1 MALDAEVIVV
11 GAGPAG
17 TATALHLANRGHDVL
32 LLDRASFPRDKAC
45 GEGLMPHGVEALG
58 RLGIT
63 PDGARFHGVAYH
75 AAGRA
80 AEGRFPGGH
89 HGIGVARHTFDAGLV
104 AVASHHPRIRVRTG
118 VRATGLCGRPGAM
131 VVTTARGGAFRSR
144 TVVGADGLGSPVRA
158 WAGLALPPASDRRYG
173 VRVHLAVPA
182 ERSRGVVEVHLTPH
196 AELYVTPL
204 GPASRPGW
212 ARLNVAVLLD
222 HDEVRTLRGDML
234 AGMRNII
241 EGTPSLGLGAMEVL
255 GEPKA
260 WGPLRRKPSCV
271 VGDGVVLVGDAAGFV
286 DAITGE
292 GMSVGLASA
301 EIAADVLSSA
311 MQRNRL
317 DRQALRPYAMRRRRM
332 ARHLTWLTETVLFG
346 LRRPWLAAHVIANLE
361 REPAIFER
369 LLGVAIARAP
379 IWSVGL
385 GGAWRMLRP
394 CGERSRP

>member
-32 LLDRASFPRDKAC
+32 LLDRATFPRDKAC
-45 GEGLMPHGVEALG
+45 GEGLMPHGVEALA

-63 PDGARFHGVAYH
+63 PSGTPFRGVAYH

-80 AEGRFPGGH
+80 AEGRFPDGRY
-89 HGIGVARHTFDAGLV
+89 GVGVSRRAFDADLV
-104 AVASHHPRIRVRTG
+104 DIATRHPRIRVRTG
-118 VRATGLCGRPGAM
+118 VRATGLSGRPGAM
-131 VVTTARGGAFRSR
+131 VISTSRGGSFRSR
-144 TVVGADGLGSPVRA
+144 GVVGADGLGSPVRA
-158 WAGLALPPASDRRYG
+158 WAGLARPPAKERRYG
-173 VRVHLAVPA
+173 LRAHLAVPA

-204 GPASRPGW
+204 GPTSRPGW
-212 ARLNVAVLLD
+212 DRINVAALLD
-222 HDEVRTLRGDML
+222 HDEVRTLRGDVL
-234 AGMRNII
+234 AGFQTVL
-241 EGTPSLGLGAMEVL
+241 ESCASLQLGAMEML
-255 GEPKA
+255 GEVKT
-260 WGPLRRKPSCV
+260 WGPLRRKPSNV

-311 MQRNRL
+311 LQRNRL
-317 DRQALRPYAMRRRRM
+317 DREALRPYAMQRRRM

-361 REPAIFER
+361 REPALFER

-379 IWSVGL
+379 IWSVGI

-394 CGERSRP
+394 C